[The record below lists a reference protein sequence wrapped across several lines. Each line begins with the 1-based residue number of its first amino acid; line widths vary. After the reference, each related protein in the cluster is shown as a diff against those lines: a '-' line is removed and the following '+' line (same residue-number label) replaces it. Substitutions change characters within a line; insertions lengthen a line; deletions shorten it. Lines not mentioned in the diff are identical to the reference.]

1 MRTDEPVR
9 LHAVDVIS
17 ILTKKREPFT
27 ALTVSANA
35 EKAKES
41 PSVFTKIELVYRV
54 TGAVNH
60 KSMEDAVRLSKEKYC
75 SVSAML
81 EKTAKITFTIEYASR
96 RMILRLFQ
104 FALVLVLLVVVAHG
118 LGSDD
123 DALCH
128 PRCGGEG
135 SDFRGMSEADARR
148 KAAADGLE
156 ISIDDHF
163 YSAVVPASRMV

>member
-1 MRTDEPVR
+1 MIAKVEWQHDQIYAATSDSGHPLTFDVSRVEGPTPMETV
-9 LHAVDVIS
+9 LMSLCACTSVDVIS

-81 EKTAKITFTIEYASR
+81 EKTAKITVTIEYA
-96 RMILRLFQ
+96 
-104 FALVLVLLVVVAHG
+104 
-118 LGSDD
+118 
-123 DALCH
+123 DA
-128 PRCGGEG
+128 
-135 SDFRGMSEADARR
+135 
-148 KAAADGLE
+148 
-156 ISIDDHF
+156 
-163 YSAVVPASRMV
+163 